1 MPGELSQ
8 VRPPRQRRSRES
20 SERVLDSARQLLE
33 ENGFEGFT
41 VQEVAARS
49 GVSVG
54 AIYERFGS
62 KESLLRV
69 VHGRVMDALEADAGE
84 IAASRE
90 APADPGPA
98 IAAAVADYARIAD
111 RHRRIL
117 RAFMHLGAVDEQIAQ
132 RGSRAS
138 TDGGRVFKELIL
150 SHRSAIA
157 HPEPELA
164 VDIAFRIVYCTI
176 ARQVMYGPTFE
187 SDRPVGWERLVK
199 ELGSACAAYLLS
211 PVLAPPLRRTR
222 TAVRAT

>member
-1 MPGELSQ
+1 M
-8 VRPPRQRRSRES
+8 
-20 SERVLDSARQLLE
+20 LDSARALLE

-69 VHGRVMDALEADAGE
+69 VHGRVMDTLDAAAGE
-84 IAASRE
+84 IASRE
-90 APADPGPA
+90 APAEAAAA
-98 IAAAVADYARIAD
+98 IAAAVAEYAGIAHQ
-111 RHRRIL
+111 HRRIL

-138 TDGGRVFKELIL
+138 TDGGRVFKARIL
-150 SHRSAIA
+150 SHRAAIA

-164 VDIAFRIVYCTI
+164 VDVAFRMVYCTI

-187 SDRPVGWERLVK
+187 SERRVGWERLVK
-199 ELGSACAAYLLS
+199 ELGVACAAYLLTPVPGS
-211 PVLAPPLRRTR
+211 PRRRARAQAAAP
-222 TAVRAT
+222 AS